1 MGYIADNLL
10 PDEHVRH
17 AAHLHWIVFL
27 GPIIVLL
34 FSVLLFTGGKESA
47 PAGIAFLI
55 MGLLYGGLRFI
66 TYSTSEFGLTN
77 KRVVIKVGFIRRK
90 TLELLLEKVETVGV
104 NQGVIGRM
112 LNYGTI
118 VVVGSGGTR
127 EPFNKMANPL
137 QFRKEVLSEI
147 STGSR

>member
-10 PDEHVRH
+10 PDEHVRY

-90 TLELLLEKVETVGV
+90 TLELLLKKVETVGV

-147 STGSR
+147 STGS